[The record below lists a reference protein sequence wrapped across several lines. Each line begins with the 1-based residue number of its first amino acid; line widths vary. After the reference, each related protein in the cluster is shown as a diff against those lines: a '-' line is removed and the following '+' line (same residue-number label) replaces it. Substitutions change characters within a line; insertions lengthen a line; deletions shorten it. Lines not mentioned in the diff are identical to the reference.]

1 MTETQQFPSSA
12 RMHRKR
18 EFDEVYRAGMR
29 LNAFPLRV
37 RALKKEAGE
46 SRLGLSIG
54 RKAGNAVVRNRWKR
68 AIREAFRLHRHE
80 LAEPYDLVIST
91 SWQACQDDV
100 GRVDE
105 AFAQIV
111 RTLSSRA
118 TAGEQER

>member
-1 MTETQQFPSSA
+1 MTETQRFPSSA
-12 RMHRKR
+12 RMRRKK

-54 RKAGNAVVRNRWKR
+54 RKAGNSVVRNRWKR

-80 LAEPYDLVIST
+80 LAEPYDLVISN
-91 SWQACQDDV
+91 SWQASEDDV
-100 GRVDE
+100 ERVDE
-105 AFAQIV
+105 ALVQIV
-111 RTLSSRA
+111 RTLNSRA
-118 TAGEQER
+118 PVGEREP